1 MKNRMDFENL
11 TENPQEVTVALTS
24 LGLLIAQ
31 ELKAVDIDLLGR
43 MLIYLGEVLTVISV
57 LMLTQEANEDKDRIE
72 KMIYELQKQN
82 QYLQK
87 QIWDLQNKG

>member
-11 TENPQEVTVALTS
+11 TENPQETTVALTS

-31 ELKAVDIDLLGR
+31 GLKAVDMDLLGR
-43 MLIYLGEVLTVISV
+43 MLIYFGEVLTTISV
-57 LMLTQEANEDKDRIE
+57 LMLAQEANEDKEHIE
-72 KMIYELQKQN
+72 KMICELQKQN

-87 QIWDLQNKG
+87 QIWNLQNKG

>member
-1 MKNRMDFENL
+1 
-11 TENPQEVTVALTS
+11 
-24 LGLLIAQ
+24 
-31 ELKAVDIDLLGR
+31 
-43 MLIYLGEVLTVISV
+43 MLA
-57 LMLTQEANEDKDRIE
+57 QEANEDKDHFE

>member
-1 MKNRMDFENL
+1 MDFENL

-43 MLIYLGEVLTVISV
+43 ILIYLGEVLTVISV

>member
-1 MKNRMDFENL
+1 MDFENL
-11 TENPQEVTVALTS
+11 TENPQETTVALTS

-31 ELKAVDIDLLGR
+31 ELKAADIDVLGR
-43 MLIYLGEVLTVISV
+43 MLIYLGEVLTTISI